1 MTKEFSIIIPTLNE
15 ESTIDNQLS
24 ELRELKNIFDI
35 EIIVIDGGSKDNTL
49 SYCDKRVDKIRVI
62 NSDRALQQNLGASI
76 ADGKYLVFLHADTKI
91 TKKNFIELEQKSRA
105 LKWGFFRL
113 KFNSTKMKYKCL
125 SAAINLRSLIFS
137 YCTGDQCIVIKK
149 NLFRKIN
156 GFSDIRLM
164 EDLEISKKLNQHSNP
179 VYFSSAVITSV
190 RRWEKFGY
198 WQTIFR
204 MRCLR
209 LLYFFGFDTNLL
221 KKMYK

>member
-1 MTKEFSIIIPTLNE
+1 
-15 ESTIDNQLS
+15 
-24 ELRELKNIFDI
+24 
-35 EIIVIDGGSKDNTL
+35 
-49 SYCDKRVDKIRVI
+49 
-62 NSDRALQQNLGASI
+62 
-76 ADGKYLVFLHADTKI
+76 
-91 TKKNFIELEQKSRA
+91 
-105 LKWGFFRL
+105 
-113 KFNSTKMKYKCL
+113 
-125 SAAINLRSLIFS
+125 
-137 YCTGDQCIVIKK
+137 
-149 NLFRKIN
+149 
-156 GFSDIRLM
+156 M